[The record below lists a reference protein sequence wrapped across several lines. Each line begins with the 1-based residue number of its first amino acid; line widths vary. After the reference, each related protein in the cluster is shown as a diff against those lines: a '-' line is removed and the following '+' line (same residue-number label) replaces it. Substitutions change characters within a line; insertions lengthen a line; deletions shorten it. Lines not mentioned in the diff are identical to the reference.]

1 MPWRGVI
8 LLAKWRS
15 QMIPNR
21 LLRRRRALLRGG
33 PFRGLRFLE
42 APAGGCRVAREPLE
56 NPSTAA
62 LGARRSRYAPGGDP
76 RRSAVFQSFT
86 ALLGCY
92 EQPIHPFLTH
102 IQDGD
107 CDDSLHLGC
116 AEGCYAVGRAL
127 RLANLQVRTFNTCAA
142 ATRAFPA

>member
-15 QMIPNR
+15 QMILNR
-21 LLRRRRALLRGG
+21 LLRLRRVLLSGG
-33 PFRGLRFLE
+33 PLRGLRFLE
-42 APAGGCRVAREPLE
+42 VPAGGCHVAKEPPE

-62 LGARRSRYAPGGDP
+62 LGARRSRNPQGDDP
-76 RRSAVFQSFT
+76 RRSAVFRSSP
-86 ALLGCY
+86 ARLGCY
-92 EQPIHPFLTH
+92 EQPLRPFLSH

-116 AEGCYAVGRAL
+116 AGACYAEARAL
-127 RLANLQVRTFNTCAA
+127 RLADLQVRTFNTSAA